1 MSGFAPAIDAAGNV
15 FVVTGNGDFTAS
27 PAKDWGESV
36 LKLGPTLSF
45 KSSFTPDQY
54 GPLSWGDV
62 DFGSGGVMLLPPVAG
77 QKAPPMAVAMG
88 KDAVLYLLKQTGLG
102 GLSVNDAN
110 ALDARRLAGSGG
122 GLWGGPAY
130 FNGPAGPTVYT
141 QINGDVLRAFS
152 VPVNLARPAFLTQ
165 ALGTSKGGYGGSLPI
180 VSSIGAAP
188 HNGVVWVVRRSAP
201 IELEAYDAGRLGQ
214 PIYSANIGDWS
225 IRDNNNS
232 FLTAIEANGRVY
244 VATYLAVQVFGLTQ

>member
-1 MSGFAPAIDAAGNV
+1 M
-15 FVVTGNGDFTAS
+15 
-27 PAKDWGESV
+27 
-36 LKLGPTLSF
+36 
-45 KSSFTPDQY
+45 
-54 GPLSWGDV
+54 
-62 DFGSGGVMLLPPVAG
+62 
-77 QKAPPMAVAMG
+77 
-88 KDAVLYLLKQTGLG
+88 
-102 GLSVNDAN
+102 NDAN
-110 ALDARRLAGSGG
+110 ALDARRLAGPGG

-180 VSSIGAAP
+180 VSSNAATP
-188 HNGVVWVVRRSAP
+188 HTGVVRVVRRSAP

-225 IRDNNNS
+225 NPDNNNP
-232 FLTAIEANGRVY
+232 FLTAMEANGRVY
-244 VATYLAVQVFGLTQ
+244 VATYLAVQVFGLTQLGLKRHLGVLTARHPWRGRARGLRVGATQGEPVRESFRLRRSGPGASGPGASGFRLFETR